1 MFDCFSKRFPIKEV
15 KMKLRRQ
22 IKKYA
27 DDSAIHLKID
37 LITISLNG
45 DHAPAW
51 ELKFK
56 TKNSSDIF
64 RVKH

>member
-1 MFDCFSKRFPIKEV
+1 
-15 KMKLRRQ
+15 MKLRRQ